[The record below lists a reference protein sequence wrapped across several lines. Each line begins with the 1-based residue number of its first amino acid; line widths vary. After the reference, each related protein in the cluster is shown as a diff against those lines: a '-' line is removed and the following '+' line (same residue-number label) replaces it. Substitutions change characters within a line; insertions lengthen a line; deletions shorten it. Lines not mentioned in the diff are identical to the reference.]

1 MDFVNWIL
9 LSLGGICFALLLF
22 LVDINVAHY
31 NLGRYTMDVLNLIL
45 LSVGGIC
52 LALALFILSLDPPP
66 RHPGE
71 EKRKTRASLKS
82 KS

>member
-1 MDFVNWIL
+1 MAEFVKDFDRLTFLFFV
-9 LSLGGICFALLLF
+9 GIYG
-22 LVDINVAHY
+22 AHY

-52 LALALFILSLDPPP
+52 LVLALFILSLDPPA

-71 EKRKTRASLKS
+71 EKRKTRASLKL

>member
-1 MDFVNWIL
+1 LAELVKDFDRL
-9 LSLGGICFALLLF
+9 TFLF
-22 LVDINVAHY
+22 LVDIYAAHY

-71 EKRKTRASLKS
+71 EKRKTRASLKL